1 MYSFGVVIL
10 YYLFLNFYF
19 TGVLLDDLLVNIFI
33 TPTLLRVVRV
43 FRIGRVLRLIR
54 AAKGV
59 RKLLFALLISVPA
72 LFNIALLLILIIF
85 IYAIIGMTFFAFVK
99 HDGALD
105 DISNFQTF
113 FNSMVLLFRL
123 TTAAGWNDIL
133 EPLLNENNCN
143 STHITLPSG
152 QVKESPNG
160 TCSNS
165 LIAMFYMFTYIF
177 ITYLIIINMYIAV
190 ILENFNQ
197 AHEQEEVGIT
207 EDDFEMFYLVW
218 ERYDPHATQFIKYG
232 DLSDIVSDLDI
243 PLGIPKPNE
252 IALVAFNLPIVEG
265 DRLHC
270 LDILMGL
277 VKHVLGGVEDTEE
290 FRQVKMNM
298 EEKFRQTFPTRV
310 TQVKISSTMQRKKED
325 VAARTLQRA
334 WRKHKAQESIRKI
347 TNMAMEVKLSRSLS
361 RTTSFSGSSG
371 PHTPR
376 PISANSGQS
385 IKARMTLKPRTKLGN
400 TLKVPVATEIN
411 LPSERSDKE
420 VKL

>member
-1 MYSFGVVIL
+1 MLYPSFSGVV
-10 YYLFLNFYF
+10 
-19 TGVLLDDLLVNIFI
+19 LDDLLVNIFI

-72 LFNIALLLILIIF
+72 LFNIALLLVLIIF
-85 IYAIIGMTFFAFVK
+85 IYAIIGMTFFAFVE

-105 DISNFQTF
+105 DISNFETF

-133 EPLLNENNCN
+133 EPLLNEENCN
-143 STHITLPSG
+143 STHVTLPSG
-152 QVKESPNG
+152 AVKASPNG

-218 ERYDPHATQFIKYG
+218 ERYDPHATQFIKCEN
-232 DLSDIVSDLDI
+232 LSDIVSDLDH

-252 IALVAFNLPIVEG
+252 IALVAFDLPIVEG

-347 TNMAMEVKLSRSLS
+347 TNMAMEAKLNRSLS
-361 RTTSFSGSSG
+361 RTTSLSGSSG
-371 PHTPR
+371 MPTPR
-376 PISANSGQS
+376 PTSTSSGQGLMAK
-385 IKARMTLKPRTKLGN
+385 IGTIPKIKLGN
-400 TLKVPVATEIN
+400 TLKVPVATEIS
-411 LPSERSDKE
+411 LPSEKGEKE